1 MKGNEAREDIKVY
14 NDSWEGMMQYMLLPW
29 GLVLNKLEK
38 TEGRANSHFKFSVLK
53 QLSRENLTLWCPI
66 GLYEFYFE
74 TSFKKNKK
82 KRVIFSIN
90 DVYLN

>member
-14 NDSWEGMMQYMLLPW
+14 NDSWKGMMQYMLLTW

-38 TEGRANSHFKFSVLK
+38 IEGRENSHFKFSVLK
-53 QLSRENLTLWCPI
+53 QLSRENSTLWCPT

-74 TSFKKNKK
+74 ISFQKFL
-82 KRVIFSIN
+82 FSIN
-90 DVYLN
+90 DAYVN